1 MAGPLEGIR
10 IIELAGIGPGPFAA
24 MMFADHGAE
33 VITVHRPG
41 APLNPQDPLNRSR
54 LTVAAD
60 LKNPNDLK
68 MVRDLI
74 NSADGLIE
82 AFRPGVLERLN
93 LAPNNLIASNPK
105 LVIGRMTGWG
115 QNGPIAQT
123 AGHDI
128 NYIAISGALHAF
140 GRAGEK
146 PTPPVN
152 TVGDF
157 GGGAMM
163 LVFAMTAALLKAE
176 KTGQGEIIDCSMVE
190 GSSLLMSTVWAFQE
204 TYGWEM
210 ERGKNLLDSG
220 APFYDTYETLDGEY
234 IAIGALEKEFF
245 RILMD
250 ELGLS
255 DDPSMND
262 HLNKKHWPRLA
273 QVFTDIFLT
282 KTQSEWCKNLE
293 GIDACFAPVLSIK
306 QAVEHPQNS
315 ARSAF
320 ILVDGIMQPAPS
332 PRYQHAPLQKPK
344 QPKPF

>member
-1 MAGPLEGIR
+1 MSGPLEGIR
-10 IIELAGIGPGPFAA
+10 IVELAGIGPGPFAA

-41 APLNPQDPLNRSR
+41 TPLNPRDPLNRSR

-60 LKNPNDLK
+60 LKNKDDLA
-68 MVRDLI
+68 MVRELI

-82 AFRPGVLERLN
+82 AFRPGVLERLD
-93 LAPNNLIASNPK
+93 LAPYNLIQSNPK

-128 NYIAISGALHAF
+128 NYIAISGALNAF

-176 KTGQGEIIDCSMVE
+176 KTGKGEIIDCSMVE

-204 TYGWEM
+204 TYSWEM

-220 APFYDTYETLDGEY
+220 APFYDTYETLDGEH
-234 IAIGALEKEFF
+234 IAIGALEQEFF
-245 RILMD
+245 HILMV

-255 DDPSMND
+255 DDPCMND
-262 HLNKKHWPRLA
+262 HLNQKHWPRLSKL
-273 QVFTDIFLT
+273 FTDIFRT
-282 KTQSEWCKNLE
+282 KTQSEWCRSLE
-293 GIDACFAPVLSIK
+293 GIDACFAPVLSIN

-315 ARSAF
+315 ARGAF
-320 ILVDGIMQPAPS
+320 ISVNGVMQPAPS
-332 PRYQHAPLQKPK
+332 PRYQNAPLQ
-344 QPKPF
+344 QPKRPRPF

>member
-1 MAGPLEGIR
+1 MSGPLEGIR

-33 VITVHRPG
+33 VITVHRPE
-41 APLNPQDPLNRSR
+41 APLNPRDPLNRSR

-60 LKNPNDLK
+60 LKNENDLER
-68 MVRDLI
+68 VRDLI
-74 NSADGLIE
+74 NSADGLVE
-82 AFRPGVLERLN
+82 AFRPGVLERLD
-93 LAPNNLIASNPK
+93 LAPEALIESNPK

-115 QNGPIAQT
+115 QDGPISQT

-152 TVGDF
+152 AVGDF

-163 LVFAMTAALLKAE
+163 LVFSMVAALLKAE
-176 KTGQGEIIDCSMVE
+176 KTGKGEIIDCSMVE
-190 GSSLLMSTVWAFQE
+190 GSSLLMSSVWAFQE

-220 APFYDTYETLDGEY
+220 APFYDTYETLDGEH
-234 IAIGALEKEFF
+234 IAIGALEPEFF
-245 RILMD
+245 QILM
-250 ELGLS
+250 EKLGLS
-255 DDPSMND
+255 DDPCLND
-262 HLNKKHWPRLA
+262 HLNKKHWRRLS
-273 QVFTDIFLT
+273 QVLSEVFRS
-282 KTQSEWCKNLE
+282 KTQSEWCESLE

-306 QAVEHPQNS
+306 QAVDHPQNT
-315 ARSAF
+315 ARSSF
-320 ILVDGIMQPAPS
+320 ISVNGIMQPAPS
-332 PRYQHAPLQKPK
+332 PRYKNAPLEKPK
-344 QPKPF
+344 PPKVF